1 MKKTR
6 KHYLKIVE
14 WSAADG
20 CYIGRCPELFLGGVH
35 GKDEAKVYGELC
47 TAVEDVVA
55 LIKSKGDKLPPSLA
69 EKEFSGK
76 FVLRVDPDLHRLLAA
91 RAMIEGD
98 SLNSYVV
105 KKLQT
110 A

>member
-1 MKKTR
+1 MKKIR

-14 WSAADG
+14 WSAEDG
-20 CYIGRCPELFLGGVH
+20 CYIGRCPEIFLGGVH
-35 GKDEAKVYGELC
+35 GPDEAKVYAELC
-47 TAVEDVVA
+47 TAVEEVVA
-55 LIKSKGDKLPPSLA
+55 LIESKGDKLPASLA
-69 EKEFSGK
+69 EKDFSGK